1 MPPLPRVSIVT
12 PSFNQADYLEE
23 TILSV
28 LNQRYEN
35 LEFIIIDGGSTDPS
49 VEVIRKYEKHLA
61 YWVSE
66 PDEGQAHALN
76 KGLAR
81 VTGDIVAYLNS
92 DDLYL
97 PGAFDAVVKY
107 FQEHPACAWL
117 CGDTMFFGAG
127 ETYLQEA
134 LVPESAAHALAW
146 AYKAPQPGMFWKRE
160 LMAGGFAEKW
170 RYCFDH
176 ELYVR
181 QLLAGH
187 RCPRISVPLAAYRLH
202 GASKTVAEGSRFDA
216 EFDAIAAHYEPQLDG
231 AARRWCAAT
240 RLYRESYAANLKGHK
255 SDSRRA
261 LLRSVLTYP
270 EGLLARPF
278 WGCLRQ
284 TLFER

>member
-1 MPPLPRVSIVT
+1 MAQPLKISIVT
-12 PSFNQADYLEE
+12 PSFNQAAYLEE

-35 LEFIIIDGGSTDPS
+35 LEYVVIDGGSADGS
-49 VEVIRKYEKHLA
+49 VEVIRRYEKHLA
-61 YWVSE
+61 YWTSE

-81 VTGDIVAYLNS
+81 VTGDLVAYLNS

-97 PGAFDAVVKY
+97 PGAFDAVVGH
-107 FQEHPACAWL
+107 FQEHPACEWL
-117 CGDTMFFGAG
+117 CGDTLFFGAG
-127 ETYLQEA
+127 ETYLQRA
-134 LVPESAAHALAW
+134 VVPQSAAHALCW
-146 AYKAPQPGMFWKRE
+146 AYQAPQPGMFWRRA
-160 LMAGGFAEKW
+160 LMAGGFAQQW

-187 RCPRISVPLAAYRLH
+187 RCQRLNAPLAAYRLH
-202 GASKTVAEGSRFDA
+202 DTSKTVAEGSGFDA
-216 EFDAIAAHYEPQLDG
+216 EFDAIAAQYEPQLTG

-240 RLYRESYAANLKGHK
+240 RLYRESHAASREGRKKEGLK
-255 SDSRRA
+255 S
-261 LLRSVLTYP
+261 LLRSVITYP
-270 EGLLARPF
+270 EGLAARPF

-284 TLFER
+284 VAGK

>member
-1 MPPLPRVSIVT
+1 MPPLPKISIVT
-12 PSFNQADYLEE
+12 PSFNQAAYLEE

-28 LNQRYEN
+28 LNQRYAN
-35 LEFIIIDGGSTDPS
+35 LEYIIIDGGSADAS
-49 VEVIRKYEKHLA
+49 VDVIRKYEKHLA

-66 PDEGQAHALN
+66 KDNGQAHALN

-97 PGAFDAVVKY
+97 PGAFDAVIRH
-107 FQEHPACAWL
+107 FQEHPAGAWL

-127 ETYLQEA
+127 ETYLHRA
-134 LVPESAAHALAW
+134 VVPQSAAHALCW
-146 AYKAPQPGMFWKRE
+146 AYKAPQPGMFWKRP
-160 LMAGGFAEKW
+160 LMAGGFAEQW

-187 RCPRISVPLAAYRLH
+187 RCEYLAVPLAAYRLH
-202 GASKTVAEGSRFDA
+202 DTSKTVAEGSRFDA
-216 EFDAIAAHYEPQLDG
+216 EFDSIAAQYEPQLTG
-231 AARRWCAAT
+231 ADRRWCAAT
-240 RLYRESYAANLKGHK
+240 RLYRQSCEASQEGRKSAGLKT
-255 SDSRRA
+255 
-261 LLRSVLTYP
+261 LLHSVLTYP

-278 WGCLRQ
+278 WGCLRKIAA
-284 TLFER
+284 